1 MTKAISQ
8 PPYRSAMSV
17 NHRILRLSSDIAF
30 RMGRLSCLG
39 TVEGSAPLCAEE
51 VKFTLASEGIKLT
64 ASQMRALNAGEE
76 IPSSPLASA
85 LLRLYSRLGKAN
97 PYSPEILS
105 RFEKEVYPDGV
116 PMRKSSKIEGAD
128 YPLPPYNK
136 VRKLLENLF
145 DFEAKNKEIMSPV
158 TLACLLY
165 FEVLALA
172 PYSEQNGILA
182 RFWFKAMLGEAGRS
196 MEALRIGKSLF
207 YQKEKLDEAFALA
220 GEKQDSAPFV
230 ECLLEIILSSVNAL
244 LREASQLEAV
254 PSPSVDRLLSKMAR
268 GRFYSAQELCALLG
282 LKSRLGLQKN
292 YLRPA
297 LDRGKILMSNPLCP
311 TDRNQRYCKKEGI
324 L

>member
-85 LLRLYSRLGKAN
+85 LLRLYSRLGKAD

-172 PYSEQNGILA
+172 P
-182 RFWFKAMLGEAGRS
+182 
-196 MEALRIGKSLF
+196 
-207 YQKEKLDEAFALA
+207 
-220 GEKQDSAPFV
+220 
-230 ECLLEIILSSVNAL
+230 
-244 LREASQLEAV
+244 
-254 PSPSVDRLLSKMAR
+254 
-268 GRFYSAQELCALLG
+268 
-282 LKSRLGLQKN
+282 
-292 YLRPA
+292 
-297 LDRGKILMSNPLCP
+297 
-311 TDRNQRYCKKEGI
+311 
-324 L
+324 